1 MAAASSAS
9 LVPAFWSLVVLLLV
23 PVGLW
28 LLKRS
33 CQGGAARLAGPGM
46 RVVGSLALGPGQRL
60 VTVEMGEGAQRRWL
74 VLGVTA
80 HNITPLR
87 SIDAPPPLPAAQ
99 APGVPFA
106 ELLSRW
112 RAAVPGRS
120 NIAGHRDEK

>member
-1 MAAASSAS
+1 M
-9 LVPAFWSLVVLLLV
+9 PAFWFLLVLLLV
-23 PVGLW
+23 PAGLW
-28 LLKRS
+28 LLRRS
-33 CQGGAARLAGPGM
+33 GQGGSATRLAGPGM

-80 HNITPLR
+80 HSITPLR

-99 APGVPFA
+99 APAVPFA

-112 RAAVPGRS
+112 RAAVPGRLAS
-120 NIAGHRDEK
+120 SKAAGHRDEN